1 MLSQGLAQFKTRERE
16 REREREITLHKLTPT
31 ADMDNVKKIN

>member
-1 MLSQGLAQFKTRERE
+1 MLSQGLAQFKT

-31 ADMDNVKKIN
+31 ADMDNVKKIH

>member
-16 REREREITLHKLTPT
+16 RERDYITQANPHCRHGQCQKDTL
-31 ADMDNVKKIN
+31 DF

>member
-1 MLSQGLAQFKTRERE
+1 MLSQGLAQFKTRE

-31 ADMDNVKKIN
+31 ADMDNVKKIH

>member
-16 REREREITLHKLTPT
+16 REIKITLHKLTPT
-31 ADMDNVKKIN
+31 ADMDNVTKIN